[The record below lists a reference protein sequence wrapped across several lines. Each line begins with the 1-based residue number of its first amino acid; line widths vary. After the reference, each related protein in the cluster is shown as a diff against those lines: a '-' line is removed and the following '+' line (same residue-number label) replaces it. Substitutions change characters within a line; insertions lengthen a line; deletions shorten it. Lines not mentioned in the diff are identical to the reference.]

1 MSIKDY
7 TQKSPPSASEKSL
20 DFDIVGLSVRAVMDY
35 DTYRYRG
42 RYGWIYIGANG
53 VEEALWET
61 KRSTDEEISVSKL
74 FKLNP
79 VTLQYENVSP

>member
-1 MSIKDY
+1 MSINACIP
-7 TQKSPPSASEKSL
+7 KSQQSASEKSP

-42 RYGWIYIGANG
+42 RYGWIYIGANSTA
-53 VEEALWET
+53 EALREAR
-61 KRSTDEEISVSKL
+61 RSTDEEISVSKL
-74 FKLNP
+74 FKFNS

>member
-7 TQKSPPSASEKSL
+7 TQKSQQNASEKSP

-42 RYGWIYIGANG
+42 RYGWIYIGANSTA
-53 VEEALWET
+53 EALREA

-79 VTLQYENVSP
+79 ITLQYENVSP